1 MTLDS
6 PRLPSPISH
15 RRPGRLP
22 DLLAARGHQRDPPKC
37 HISRSYNMKWHAMD
51 HGIPDMEDAIT
62 YHDWGRFGKPPIKMV
77 MKGIYHW
84 IYQMNIMGIG
94 NMEVS

>member
-6 PRLPSPISH
+6 PGLPSPISH

-22 DLLAARGHQRDPPKC
+22 DLLAARGHQLDPPKC

-51 HGIPDMEDAIT
+51 HGIPDMEDVIT
-62 YHDWGRFGKPPIKMV
+62 YHDGGGWKTTHKNGDEWDLSLDLPHE
-77 MKGIYHW
+77 YHGDW
-84 IYQMNIMGIG
+84 QYGG
-94 NMEVS
+94 S